1 MNKHK
6 AITALLL
13 SAFLVWSLDATAQIN
28 PPQIEIN
35 DGNLQFKVAVP
46 FGWRIHHRTA
56 NYCLLCPERMPEG
69 SHESSIVIGI
79 QPTEG
84 KQATRL
90 FDSDELVGT
99 ADGKQALM
107 RPYRWGMFQSII
119 QPSDLTYPGTVAYI
133 TEGEKFVIINLGS
146 DDKHY
151 REDEKA
157 LKEIV
162 RSYRKAT

>member
-1 MNKHK
+1 MINKHK

-13 SAFLVWSLDATAQIN
+13 SVFLVSSLDATAQIN
-28 PPQIEIN
+28 LPQIEIN
-35 DGNLQFKVAVP
+35 DGNLHFKVAVP
-46 FGWRIHHRTA
+46 FGWRIHKRTA
-56 NYCLLCPERMPEG
+56 NYCLLYPERMPEG
-69 SHESSIVIGI
+69 SHESSIAIGI

-90 FDSDELVGT
+90 DSDELVGT

-107 RPYRWGMFQSII
+107 RPYRWGLFQSII
-119 QPSDLTYPGTVAYI
+119 QASDLKYPGTVAYI

-151 REDEKA
+151 REDEKT